1 MLMPTSWN
9 CPSPEVRLA
18 IPIDTPA
25 AARGAAPQK
34 HPLAA
39 HNTSLLQPAR
49 FSPRPYLHPMRSKAG
64 VVVTGAEPADHPHH
78 LGLSIAFSDVNG
90 TNFWGG
96 STCTATNGPLQL
108 PNHGKQVPHGWQSPS
123 QEGGEERSE
132 EESGR
137 VSWLTEGGRDL
148 AVEHRRI
155 QYFSNAGPSSWAL
168 SLSSMIV
175 PAVGVQRLEVSSSA
189 VKGRKGAGYGGI
201 FWRFPEAARE
211 PLVLSEAG
219 SGAGPAHGSGSRWL
233 SIGMVIDASPV
244 TVILAQDASHILPWF
259 VRAEGYLGAGPAV
272 AWVKPA
278 TVDHHNPLKLALHAV
293 IHDGH
298 VHTPAHALELLDQH
312 PLINPGSPDRTP

>member
-1 MLMPTSWN
+1 M
-9 CPSPEVRLA
+9 A

-25 AARGAAPQK
+25 AARGVAPQK
-34 HPLAA
+34 RPLAT
-39 HNTSLLQPAR
+39 HNTSLQQPAR
-49 FSPRPYLHPMRSKAG
+49 LSPRPYLHPLRSKGG
-64 VVVTGAEPADHPHH
+64 VAVTGAEPADHPHH

-96 STCTATNGPLQL
+96 STYTATNGPMQL

-123 QEGGEERSE
+123 QEGGEEHSE

-155 QYFSNAGPSSWAL
+155 QYFSNTGPSSWAL
-168 SLSSMIV
+168 SLSSVIV

-201 FWRFPEAARE
+201 FWRFPPAARE

-233 SIGMVIDASPV
+233 SIGMVIDAAPV
-244 TVILAQDASHILPWF
+244 TVILAQDAGHILPWF

-272 AWVKPA
+272 AWAKPA
-278 TVDHHNPLKLALHAV
+278 VVDHHNPLKLALHAV